1 MAWDPDSRSN
11 FFSEPAHQCAVT
23 CLTEISLIVTLFSQ
37 KWTWTK
43 NLHLLQMQKHVLVY
57 RICWKC
63 SKWRVCHLLVFKGNK
78 FGEDVQIKKK
88 NTSMTRLHW
97 RRRRGW
103 WRGDNFQKLG
113 RGNKWVCAP
122 PPPTFGQYNFAIRS
136 QFVVRNAI
144 FKQFSL
150 RSPTFIY

>member
-23 CLTEISLIVTLFSQ
+23 CLTEYRWLWRYSAKNEPEPKIYISC
-37 KWTWTK
+37 KCK
-43 NLHLLQMQKHVLVY
+43 NMYLY
-57 RICWKC
+57 IEFGWKC

-97 RRRRGW
+97 RRRRGGGGGTTFKSW
-103 WRGDNFQKLG
+103 EGGTSGF
-113 RGNKWVCAP
+113 VP
-122 PPPTFGQYNFAIRS
+122 PPPHFWTVQFRYSFTICGSKCNF
-136 QFVVRNAI
+136 
-144 FKQFSL
+144 
-150 RSPTFIY
+150 